1 MTLHPILSPTD
12 PFDMSSIGVTLIEL
26 TQMLHLTN
34 ALAGKL
40 LVPNA
45 NPATLGLL
53 WTAARLQGIGYSGLR
68 HVTIAMQKQ
77 V

>member
-1 MTLHPILSPTD
+1 
-12 PFDMSSIGVTLIEL
+12 MSSIGVTLIEL

-45 NPATLGLL
+45 NPATDSVRLS
-53 WTAARLQGIGYSGLR
+53 WMAARLEGVGYSGLR
-68 HVTIAMQKQ
+68 HVTIAVQKQ
-77 V
+77 I